1 MGLTL
6 VTDEKTG
13 ISKYEYQKEEE
24 KKPEIE
30 IPQQSL
36 GESLTDF
43 SKLSELQSDWAET
56 LTADDD
62 DNVIEGAL
70 KSAARMPFNA
80 GVEMLQETSDRI
92 RDIADKTGIAPGAGT
107 TPQEQDKGILGLGGW
122 KPVNASSEGMPEVGR
137 GLEQLGTGITQF
149 AVMFW
154 GLGKVL
160 GATGFSQ
167 TAIGSKL
174 LATEK
179 AIQSGAA
186 AKVGGGFLGKRIV
199 GPLAGGAFNA
209 IANPKGMAVD
219 FFGFNQWDGRLYDL
233 AANSNTWFENIKH
246 IPLVNQLESN
256 PDDTATEGALKNV
269 FEGLLLDHIIG
280 SSIKAFRGVDYT
292 PKPKDV
298 ANLAVDTTKAR
309 GYTQQLLD
317 ATQKTGEGSP
327 QYVAVKNKIEKLI
340 RKVGENPIVRAMTGE
355 KKGIPQNR
363 IDQLP
368 DARIGFELRSV
379 DSRINQLEAQLK
391 QLGQEPVKPEKG
403 TFFEVVDGKKKK
415 TKAALDYQ
423 ADRKS
428 RTKITKELDQLQ
440 AQRESL
446 LEKQKVKT
454 TDDLGPEP
462 TDPKERQIYD
472 RKRAEIDRDNPQ
484 TPQPQYTREQ
494 IERATKAVDVLVD
507 PKTKKPFTPE
517 QKELLTKR
525 FLETKFGRLQR
536 GVHGEIADAL
546 RRNLNMLNRGLSESE
561 KARIAEQRVPLLQ
574 SIVERVAGKDA
585 VVRWSESYLSSRQS
599 RDYGGGKE
607 AVDIWGSYDFADDII
622 DLHGIIYGDI
632 NDLIRT
638 AWHEPFHRV
647 QFVALDKRKL
657 RVLNTQWAR
666 YKVELANIKTK
677 AQIGGKIWKFNRP
690 LAYVEGMTFAFERYA
705 AAKSFGKDP
714 IQALMPGMDMVP
726 KSAGPARKALISILH
741 KIAPLFD
748 TILDFIEK
756 SYNFLTDP
764 KGKGF
769 QSIRSIYEEIY
780 RGDLNKVVQ
789 PEVAGERVRTLEYE
803 QAIKDFETEMQG
815 GGLDRDP
822 KTMTNEELATA
833 TDRMK
838 AIENLREWISNSE
851 ERSWLHP
858 GGIWRT
864 QDEGFRKVSAT
875 EADQIAKMEDL
886 QISNYFN
893 ESRGSLQRA
902 GGFAEDFNFPPGRYN
917 TRYGQAEIIF
927 KSSLDKAAWLIRA
940 SKTKL
945 PKTYQKLLEALE
957 AQGYDIA
964 EMRALGDEIH
974 DLIKDGI
981 KNETGSAKAGANTA
995 GVKLEVQPSIREEG
1009 ADGFRSDDPYEIPD
1023 DDTIPKVEDYENTTE
1038 NKAREAGIPLED
1050 ATDLPEVSDTSYR
1063 TNEAEISGVSESFI
1077 DNLEKY
1083 QRGEIDFKDLA
1094 NDIVNIESPPSKN
1107 FPEGRIYSAEATN
1120 DEMKLLWDAASR
1132 FIDRIKATG
1141 MVALDMDNM
1150 VEIILEDARRF
1161 GINAQEINL
1170 LNTRLIATMADN
1182 VRNVENILKLRI
1194 SLHVASREAGA
1205 KGMAL
1210 LNAMKGEGAA
1220 SADYGKLASELQ
1232 HAVAIALEQ
1241 FRNYQIITRGSAQN
1255 LKATQP
1261 NLGNLQGVNLVE
1273 GPTGSP
1279 QAGARFNVNPPELI
1293 DARDGI
1299 KDNVDS
1305 IFPPRVVEATK
1316 TGNWTPAAKQDL
1328 YQFANNISKEI
1339 VDPGSGIGALEKAM
1353 KGPLTGEKVF
1363 DVRDKTEV
1371 VREMPL
1377 DEVIGRTLATYRINH
1392 LLSAPLTW
1400 AVQTGIPFTRLLTEP
1415 VAMVFGKTLTR
1426 KGLIPWLDLKA
1437 GGQAMDL
1444 AQQWYIQMWMQ
1455 AHTALRIAKQAFLA
1469 GHTLYDPYRRSSAWD
1484 LNTHRSLMESQG
1496 ITKAMELDESS
1507 PAYNLNEMPLA
1518 KEISNNPNLL
1528 FIANAI
1534 HKFATFDI
1542 RTQGAIE
1549 TFQKALAG
1557 NSFLYVEGLEEGLQ
1571 QAGREG
1577 LSGKEAWYYAEE
1589 WAKAKVDHFTHD
1601 AVVRGMTIT
1610 DAINTSPSALKL
1622 GRMLTF
1628 TDDVRATM
1636 PERNIDFGQDL
1647 AREMGIE
1654 GDEAINDYAIR
1665 YVEGTI
1671 DKFGKERTGGT
1682 EGLKA
1687 YLSTFTGKNSL
1698 PMAGEG
1704 TPSFRGFPT
1713 VTPSLIPMAWG
1724 KLQRMR
1730 AGWIATLIQSFNRSP
1745 GDMMKQIIRLTPAHL
1760 ITDTG
1765 YRDFFDESSHLSKHW
1780 KAEIAVG
1787 ATVTTAMSALWLN
1800 DNIKITGAGPSNP
1813 DAYKK
1818 WRAAGNYPL
1827 TIYRKLGVD
1836 ENGFDVWSEGWSY
1849 RAYEPVSGLIQM
1861 FADFYEVY
1869 PSLTTQQ
1876 REAISGSLPVT
1887 VAGLVINGRLRATY
1901 YEGIADFVDAI
1912 LSWGGGGI
1920 GRVPTQPGEASK
1932 LGRYFS
1938 KLAVSFIPQ
1947 SSRLRTLTQSIDKN
1961 QRIVPSGGERKVLD
1975 PKGERMYSFPGEGEP
1990 GKEGYIPAEDYRY
2003 RIEGTDN
2010 WIANSFFHLMNQAKK
2025 NLPFFSK
2032 DLPIRRNW
2040 ITYDP
2045 ILNPGVWLDEQL
2057 PYDSDPWYEQLTQ
2070 HFLLTSLPAAAA
2082 FIPLIG
2088 SLPQFQGKR
2097 VEKQSPDNKKQM
2109 VMNELMRIHGMGG
2122 RFMAPDPS
2130 DLQSGVTLSA
2140 GAYDQY
2146 LKYISNTPH
2155 PEYGGKKLYEALYE
2169 IMASPEYQNAPPD
2182 IAERNDSFASS
2193 VRVKY
2198 LRRVIDDYREYGKHL
2213 FLSDPSNPFILEVL
2227 EERQRQNEIEA
2238 TDEQYIEYGGPTSS
2252 NSDKVSPSSYVAS
2265 LN

>member
-269 FEGLLLDHIIG
+269 FEGLLLDQIIG

-317 ATQKTGEGSP
+317 ATQQAGEGSP
-327 QYVAVKNKIEKLI
+327 KYVAVKKKIEKLI

-355 KKGIPQNR
+355 GKGIPQNR

-403 TFFEVVDGKKKK
+403 TFFELVDGKKKK

-462 TDPKERQIYD
+462 TDPKERQVYD
-472 RKRAEIDRDNPQ
+472 RKRADIDRANPDQ
-484 TPQPQYTREQ
+484 PTPGRQYTREQ

-517 QKELLTKR
+517 QKRVFTQR
-525 FLETKFGRLQR
+525 FLETKFGRLDRSARNPNRVFEGIPDDQKASFIESR
-536 GVHGEIADAL
+536 WAL
-546 RRNLNMLNRGLSESE
+546 LSEIME
-561 KARIAEQRVPLLQ
+561 KI
-574 SIVERVAGKDA
+574 AGKDIKT
-585 VVRWSESYLSSRQS
+585 RWFETYQKGRQS
-599 RDYGGGKE
+599 GDYGDPS
-607 AVDIWGSYDFADDII
+607 AIVDIQGQYDFVDDVI
-622 DLHGIIYGDI
+622 DIYGLI
-632 NDLIRT
+632 SGNESDLIRT
-638 AWHEPFHRV
+638 AFHEPFHRV
-647 QFVALDKRKL
+647 QLVALDKKKIK
-657 RVLNTQWAR
+657 VLDSTWAR
-666 YKVELANIKTK
+666 LKIAIANVRTKDELGMGEA
-677 AQIGGKIWKFNRP
+677 P
-690 LAYVEGMTFAFERYA
+690 LSYMEAMTFAFERYG
-705 AAKSFGKDP
+705 AAKLFGKDP
-714 IQALMPGMDMVP
+714 IVALLPGPGYGDNKTLIKIVE
-726 KSAGPARKALISILH
+726 KLIS
-741 KIAPLFD
+741 LFD
-748 TILDFIEK
+748 PILDLVEK
-756 SYNFLTDP
+756 TYNYVTDP

-769 QSIRSIYEEIY
+769 QSIRSIFEEAY
-780 RGDLNKVVQ
+780 SGKLADVVQ
-789 PEVAGERVRTLEYE
+789 PEVAGERARAGILR
-803 QAIKDFETEMQG
+803 TEMDK
-815 GGLDRDP
+815 LPETLPRDP
-822 KTMTNEELATA
+822 KEAADALGAVEAINELHG
-833 TDRMK
+833 
-838 AIENLREWISNSE
+838 WISDSA
-851 ERSWLHP
+851 ERSLMQP
-858 GGIWRT
+858 GGLWRT
-864 QDEGFRKVSAT
+864 RDEGYRKINIG
-875 EADQIAKMEDL
+875 ENDL
-886 QISNYFN
+886 LDIG
-893 ESRGSLQRA
+893 EPLQRA
-902 GGFAEDFNFPPGRYN
+902 GGKGLGANFEMPS
-917 TRYGQAEIIF
+917 QW
-927 KSSLDKAAWLIRA
+927 KSIGLRMGMANITWRSDLERLAWILRGKRK
-940 SKTKL
+940 SPY
-945 PKTYQKLLEALE
+945 PKSAPQMRKYLQE
-957 AQGYDIA
+957 QGYDLNEIK
-964 EMRALGDEIH
+964 ELGDQLHEELLQKLE
-974 DLIKDGI
+974 DT
-981 KNETGSAKAGANTA
+981 TGSRKASPDNTS
-995 GVKLEVQPSIREEG
+995 GVDLDLTEGEVPDMDI
-1009 ADGFRSDDPYEIPD
+1009 RSDDPYEIPD

-1063 TNEAEISGVSESFI
+1063 TNEAEVSGVSESFI

-1279 QAGARFNVNPPELI
+1279 QAGARFNVNPPQLI

-1861 FADFYEVY
+1861 FADFHEVY

-1876 REAISGSLPVT
+1876 REAIAGSLPVT

-1975 PKGERMYSFPGEGEP
+1975 PEGERMYSFPGEGEP
-1990 GKEGYIPAEDYRY
+1990 GKEGYIPADDYRY

-2169 IMASPEYQNAPPD
+2169 VMASPEYQNAPPD

-2213 FLSDPSNPFILEVL
+2213 FLTDPSNPFILEVL

-2238 TDEQYIEYGGPTSS
+2238 IDEQYIEYGGPTSS